1 MKNRNLQL
9 KLLSFYQIFG
19 GVLGCGISLWV
30 FISLI
35 SIQRKED
42 ILFYTVLS
50 LCSFSLYIYSIFCGS
65 LLLRKSSRIKGLH
78 FSLVNQ
84 LMQVVSFSIFGFA
97 FKYISG
103 LYTSIGFDLV
113 KNTLLFKWG
122 LSTWEILFN
131 SNSVISEIHIN
142 IFSLLLVFLID
153 RLLRIFALSD
163 IEEYKIEGAQP

>member
-1 MKNRNLQL
+1 MKNRDLQL

-19 GVLGCGISLWV
+19 GILGCGISVWV

-42 ILFYTVLS
+42 ILFYIVLS
-50 LCSFSLYIYSIFCGS
+50 LCSFSLYIYSIFCGF
-65 LLLRKSSRIKGLH
+65 LLLRKNTRIKGLH
-78 FSLVNQ
+78 FSFINQ
-84 LMQVVSFSIFGFA
+84 LLQVVNFSIFGFA

-113 KNTLLFKWG
+113 SNTLLFKWG

-131 SNSVISEIHIN
+131 SNSSINEIHIN
-142 IFSLLLVFLID
+142 IFSLTLVFLID
-153 RLLRIFALSD
+153 RLMRIFVLYD
-163 IEEYKIEGAQP
+163 KEEYKIEGTHP